1 MSSAWTILY
10 SCCSCFWEVGKTSFQ
25 HTLTHCISWIQV
37 VFWEHTA
44 SFRTINH
51 NYKRTR
57 LIRFHASW
65 CKETRK
71 ISVAFYLIL
80 WNTALIV
87 VPLPRSSG
95 PIATSKLFL
104 FYHTE
109 SRYFNYSLLTEAME
123 LSGREK
129 VERGIFLLLM
139 PWNYFVLYH
148 QLPNHKKTHQN
159 PFVNT
164 ANLQVT
170 LQLFI
175 TSCFK
180 LSGVTNRNK
189 RGGRKEVYEF

>member
-1 MSSAWTILY
+1 MSSAWTILC

-87 VPLPRSSG
+87 VPLAEVFRTNSYKQTIS
-95 PIATSKLFL
+95 
-104 FYHTE
+104 
-109 SRYFNYSLLTEAME
+109 
-123 LSGREK
+123 
-129 VERGIFLLLM
+129 
-139 PWNYFVLYH
+139 VLPYW
-148 QLPNHKKTHQN
+148 
-159 PFVNT
+159 VSI
-164 ANLQVT
+164 
-170 LQLFI
+170 LQLLPSYWSYGTLWERKGGEGGI
-175 TSCFK
+175 SIANALKLLCF
-180 LSGVTNRNK
+180 VPPAT
-189 RGGRKEVYEF
+189 